1 MAGHYAVH
9 IGIAPSLYDWISTKI
24 QKYHYHG
31 YASSPRTTAV
41 HFVRFLSLN
50 AFASID
56 DFYSLTFTPKTN
68 QSRHIVAHL
77 HSGYTYPHVLYVLQY
92 SVFNLATIPAYMLRT
107 SAGHV
112 RGFFYP
118 PPLPHHTFFEP
129 FLLYGSECVIIWF
142 VTVHDENS
150 PAFPRLCVYGI
161 PI

>member
-1 MAGHYAVH
+1 MTEFY
-9 IGIAPSLYDWISTKI
+9 TKF

-41 HFVRFLSLN
+41 HFVRFLSLL
-50 AFASID
+50 AFASMD
-56 DFYSLTFTPKTN
+56 RSPFPHVHPKTN
-68 QSRHIVAHL
+68 QGRHIVAHL

-92 SVFNLATIPAYMLRT
+92 SVFHSATVPAYMHRI

-112 RGFFYP
+112 RELFYP

-129 FLLYGSECVIIWF
+129 FLLYGSECIVIWS
-142 VTVHDENS
+142 VTVHDKNP